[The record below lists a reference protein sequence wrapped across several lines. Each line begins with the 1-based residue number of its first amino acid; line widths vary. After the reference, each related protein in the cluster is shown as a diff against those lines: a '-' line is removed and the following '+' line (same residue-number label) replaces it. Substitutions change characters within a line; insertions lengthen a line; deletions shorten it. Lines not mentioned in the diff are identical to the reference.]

1 MKKILTA
8 SLALVFGL
16 SLLTGCA
23 SESSTNT
30 PESITIYSGRSETLV
45 APLFEKF
52 TEETGI
58 GIEVRYGDS
67 ADLAAQI
74 IEEGE
79 NRQADVFF
87 SQDAG
92 ALGALENENIL
103 LELPSDITSLVA
115 DIYKSEANKWVG
127 VSGRARVF
135 NYNPERV
142 TEVPKSV
149 LDLMD
154 PSWKG
159 RIGIAPTNASF
170 QAFVT
175 ALRVL
180 KGDELARNFLL
191 AMKEN
196 AEIYESNDVILSAV
210 EAGQIDAGLINHYY
224 WYARAKEVGNNT
236 SEVVSEESGTTTS
249 DTKPMIS
256 KIAWFE
262 AGDVGNLVN
271 VAGVGALNT
280 SDATLTFI
288 KWLLSKDTQQF
299 FVDTTFE
306 YPLVEGVMPALDLP
320 ALADI
325 EKPEINLT
333 SLSSLQRTLELLSD
347 VGLL

>member
-1 MKKILTA
+1 MKKLLTA
-8 SLALVFGL
+8 SLALVSGL

-30 PESITIYSGRSETLV
+30 PESITVYSGRSETLV

-115 DIYKSEANKWVG
+115 DIYKSETNKWVG

-135 NYNPERV
+135 NYNPKRV

-170 QAFVT
+170 QSFVT

-180 KGDELARNFLL
+180 EGDDVARDFLL

-224 WYARAKEVGNNT
+224 WYAKAKEI
-236 SEVVSEESGTTTS
+236 GTEN
-249 DTKPMIS
+249 MIS

-333 SLSSLQRTLELLSD
+333 SLSSLQATLELLSD

>member
-1 MKKILTA
+1 MKKLLTA
-8 SLALVFGL
+8 SLALVSGL

-30 PESITIYSGRSETLV
+30 PESITVYSGRSETLV

-103 LELPSDITSLVA
+103 SELPSDITSLVA
-115 DIYKSEANKWVG
+115 DIYKSETNKWVG

-135 NYNPERV
+135 NYNSERV

-180 KGDELARNFLL
+180 EGDDVARDFLL

-224 WYARAKEVGNNT
+224 WYAKAKEI
-236 SEVVSEESGTTTS
+236 GTEN
-249 DTKPMIS
+249 MIS

-306 YPLVEGVMPALDLP
+306 YPLVEGVLPALDLP

-333 SLSSLQRTLELLSD
+333 SLSSLQATLELLSE

>member
-1 MKKILTA
+1 MKKLLTA
-8 SLALVFGL
+8 SLALVSGL

-30 PESITIYSGRSETLV
+30 TESITVYSGRSETLV

-103 LELPSDITSLVA
+103 SELPSDITSLVA
-115 DIYKSEANKWVG
+115 DIYKSETNKWVG

-135 NYNPERV
+135 NYNPKRV

-180 KGDELARNFLL
+180 EGDDVARDFLL

-224 WYARAKEVGNNT
+224 WYAKAKEI
-236 SEVVSEESGTTTS
+236 GTEN
-249 DTKPMIS
+249 MIS